1 MKKQL
6 FYPALWGILTLSTLI
21 SCRTEDGVMTQKQI
35 EDKRFAVFVPKSG
48 KSVNY
53 ADGFAFL
60 MKRYDGLQKTNL
72 SGVNN
77 KTIIGTIASTD
88 KIASLSQDGQSYVEF
103 NVKSQIITEENGDKW
118 IVFPKVQG
126 NRVIGLVS
134 AILTEKGTYVRYRN
148 YNEQDEL
155 YQLNVVAFQES
166 LNKFQQKF
174 KVLALSASIKPMA
187 GFGCREENNE
197 WVDCDHPGVDI
208 IVPKPNPGTTNPPE
222 NGGNGGGC
230 LDHANCI
237 DPGYGGGGYIEPLQ
251 DPCSRAQRALSA
263 ANVKS
268 AIQSLKDRMNDPN
281 RPNNNEQLHVIKKD
295 GGTEVKEGKQDHVP
309 FSPDIYTKGSVHDHD
324 KLGFP
329 MFPPHD
335 INSFIN
341 TVRVQNYPPDPNDP
355 TDKTGEAFLGIVTPD
370 YNYFMIFNGTKDD
383 IPPMYGAGVVE
394 AFQLESEIEHTN
406 MQMHNVTMTDSVLQK
421 LFFDYLD
428 KMGLSGKV
436 SLIKQINGNNYPI
449 TKNSDGTINNNST
462 NPCKN

>member
-1 MKKQL
+1 MKKNL
-6 FYPALWGILTLSTLI
+6 FHPLLWGVLILSTLS
-21 SCRTEDGVMTQKQI
+21 SCRTEDGAITQKQV

-60 MKRYDGLQKTNL
+60 MKRYDGLHKTNL
-72 SGVNN
+72 SGINN
-77 KTIIGTIASTD
+77 KPIIGTIANAD
-88 KIASLSQDGQSYVEF
+88 KTASITQDGQSYVEF
-103 NVKSQIITEENGDKW
+103 NVKSQIITEQNGDKW

-134 AILTEKGTYVRYRN
+134 ASLTEKGTYVRYQN

-155 YQLNVVAFQES
+155 YKLNVVAFQES

-174 KVLALSASIKPMA
+174 KVLALSASINPVA
-187 GFGCREENNE
+187 GFGCRKEDGE
-197 WVDCDHPGVDI
+197 WTDCGIDEVI
-208 IVPKPNPGTTNPPE
+208 ITVPRPNPGTTNPSGP
-222 NGGNGGGC
+222 GGGGGGC
-230 LDHANCI
+230 QEYANCI
-237 DPGYGGGGYIEPLQ
+237 APGEGGGGFIEPLQ

-268 AIQSLKDRMNDPN
+268 AIQNLKDRMNDPN

-295 GGTEVKEGKQDHVP
+295 GNTDVKEGKQDHVE
-309 FSPDIYTKGSVHDHD
+309 FSPDIYTKGSVHNHD
-324 KLGFP
+324 KLGYP

-341 TVRVQNYPPDPNDP
+341 TARVQNYPPDPNDP

-383 IPPMYGAGVVE
+383 IPPMYGAGVVNGYQTS
-394 AFQLESEIEHTN
+394 FRRDIQD
-406 MQMHNVTMTDSVLQK
+406 MQMHNVKITDQVLQK

-449 TKNSDGTINNNST
+449 TKNSDGTINNNNT